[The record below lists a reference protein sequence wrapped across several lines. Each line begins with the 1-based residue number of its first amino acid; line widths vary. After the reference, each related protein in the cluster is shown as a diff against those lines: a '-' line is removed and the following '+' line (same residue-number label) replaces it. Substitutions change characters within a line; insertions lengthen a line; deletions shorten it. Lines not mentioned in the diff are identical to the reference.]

1 MGGEVVLTKH
11 TSHPV
16 GTHSIQRAVLPVHIT
31 SMWSIIQ
38 RRPAPVHISTPA
50 SQSSLTATV
59 DTAVTSTTSTMAFV
73 TIVAQASS
81 VLPDSC
87 MIGSIDEF
95 SVACLQQHHLQARRA
110 VHEDTSLP
118 LLTEFQQPP
127 NNIAFEYAERGRD
140 V

>member
-1 MGGEVVLTKH
+1 MG
-11 TSHPV
+11 
-16 GTHSIQRAVLPVHIT
+16 VLPVHIT

-38 RRPAPVHISTPA
+38 RRPAPVHTSTSA

-73 TIVAQASS
+73 TIVARASS

-95 SVACLQQHHLQARRA
+95 SVACLQQQHHLQARRA

-127 NNIAFEYAERGRD
+127 NNIAF
-140 V
+140 